1 MSRARL
7 PERRPS
13 MTMQFV
19 YEANNYSVTLGFDVA
34 NDRIGEV
41 FTHGA
46 KIGSAMDRI
55 LDDACVA
62 LSLLLQHGV
71 APDALQTLHS
81 HRWPGNIGELRNV
94 IGRAAILCASPEIT
108 AAHLP
113 PDLVSSAHRLDLVAR
128 SEGPQLPPTGLDLKS
143 VVAELELDLIHQA
156 LERAGGNQTLAA
168 QLLHIS
174 RDELRYRLK
183 KYKANGET

>member
-1 MSRARL
+1 MSRTRL
-7 PERRPS
+7 PDRRPN

-71 APDALQTLHS
+71 SPDALASSMGRLGDGS
-81 HRWPGNIGELRNV
+81 SPSSIIGAL
-94 IGRAAILCASPEIT
+94 A
-108 AAHLP
+108 
-113 PDLVSSAHRLDLVAR
+113 
-128 SEGPQLPPTGLDLKS
+128 
-143 VVAELELDLIHQA
+143 DLIAREARVQ
-156 LERAGGNQTLAA
+156 
-168 QLLHIS
+168 
-174 RDELRYRLK
+174 
-183 KYKANGET
+183 

>member
-1 MSRARL
+1 MTRTRL
-7 PERRPS
+7 PGRRPS

-71 APDALQTLHS
+71 EPAALSASMGRLGDGKS
-81 HRWPGNIGELRNV
+81 SASV
-94 IGRAAILCASPEIT
+94 IGALA
-108 AAHLP
+108 
-113 PDLVSSAHRLDLVAR
+113 
-128 SEGPQLPPTGLDLKS
+128 
-143 VVAELELDLIHQA
+143 DLIA
-156 LERAGGNQTLAA
+156 RESRAQ
-168 QLLHIS
+168 
-174 RDELRYRLK
+174 
-183 KYKANGET
+183 